1 LQHIYHLL
9 PTEQNI
15 SRPLNRKRSL
25 LPIGGVLLS
34 QLFGTTSEADLQP
47 IRDHIKRIAQGI
59 SHLDHGLQMQHNQFA
74 SFIEFSAQ
82 RMDSFRNLT
91 TMQERAISDLYD
103 EIHTIFNTESQD
115 QHRLVMALQRMQKYI
130 TQLRHIDEL
139 CQSIEFLIQGILTP
153 QLVSETTLRTNLL
166 IIKTHLQQFFPN
178 IHLIFERA
186 SNFYAMH
193 NFRFG
198 RDDKRLLIQLQFPLT
213 TFNHNFLVFEVTS
226 FPVPVTGRTTHSF

>member
-1 LQHIYHLL
+1 MH
-9 PTEQNI
+9 
-15 SRPLNRKRSL
+15 
-25 LPIGGVLLS
+25 
-34 QLFGTTSEADLQP
+34 
-47 IRDHIKRIAQGI
+47 
-59 SHLDHGLQMQHNQFA
+59 
-74 SFIEFSAQ
+74 
-82 RMDSFRNLT
+82 
-91 TMQERAISDLYD
+91 
-103 EIHTIFNTESQD
+103 
-115 QHRLVMALQRMQKYI
+115 KYI

-139 CQSIEFLIQGILTP
+139 RQSIEFLIQGILTP

-213 TFNHNFLVFEVTS
+213 TFNHDFLVFEVTS